1 MLSIKVEISG
11 SYEIVLYFKAKAA
24 RKAEKK
30 QRKSKSAPSEKS
42 GKTKKKTKLAGQP
55 KKPMSAYFLW
65 MNEEGR

>member
-1 MLSIKVEISG
+1 MK
-11 SYEIVLYFKAKAA
+11 LYFILMFKAKAA